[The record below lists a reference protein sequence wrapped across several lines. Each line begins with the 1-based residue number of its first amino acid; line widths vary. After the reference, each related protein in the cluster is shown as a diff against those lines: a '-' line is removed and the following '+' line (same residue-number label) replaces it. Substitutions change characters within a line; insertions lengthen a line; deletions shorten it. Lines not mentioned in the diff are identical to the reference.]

1 MTEKI
6 QLQVNGRSIEGWLQ
20 SSVDRS
26 LESLTGVFTVP
37 VAFAPGQTPL
47 VKRQDE
53 VKVVVGSET
62 VVSGYVLAAEP
73 FYDARTIGLRVSG
86 RDRAGDLVRCS
97 ATHKG
102 GQWKAAKLD
111 RIIKDLCEPFKI
123 TLKVEADIGA
133 PLADFRLS
141 LGESVLD
148 AISRAARLRGV
159 LVMSDGKG
167 GLVVTRA
174 GRNRAPAEI
183 RRGVNVISMDGIGSD
198 ERRHSTYT
206 VYGQAGL
213 AVDFDQARQVKAQAK
228 DKEIGRHLPLVI
240 NADGNV
246 TQADLQAL
254 VDHTERVR
262 RGHAYGFRYM
272 VSGWTVGGKPWPVNA
287 RVPIFDDVAGL
298 YGQEWLI
305 CSARMSCDLKRGP
318 VTELVVRPIEAYD
331 TVPLKTK
338 IRHRKADRKGHDNA
352 SLERGTD

>member
-1 MTEKI
+1 MTEEI
-6 QLQVNGRSIEGWLQ
+6 RLLVNGRSINGWLQ
-20 SSVDRS
+20 SSVERS
-26 LESLTGVFTVP
+26 LESLAGVFSIP

-47 VKRQDE
+47 IKRQDE

-73 FYDARTIGLRVSG
+73 FYDAKTIGLRVSG

-102 GQWKAAKLD
+102 GQWKNTKLD
-111 RIIKDLCEPFKI
+111 RIIKDLCEPFG
-123 TLKVEADIGA
+123 LKVTVEADIGS
-133 PLADFRLS
+133 PLSEFRLS

-148 AISRAARLRGV
+148 AISRAARIRGV
-159 LVMSDGKG
+159 LVMSDSTG
-167 GLVVTRA
+167 GVVITRA
-174 GRNRAPAEI
+174 GRNRAPAQI
-183 RRGVNVISMDGIGSD
+183 RRGLNVISMDGIGSD
-198 ERRHSTYT
+198 ERRHSIYT
-206 VYGQAGL
+206 VYGQGGM
-213 AVDFDQARQVKAQAK
+213 AVDFDQARQVKAQSK
-228 DKEIGRHLPLVI
+228 DAEILRHLPLVI

-254 VDHTERVR
+254 VDHTARVR

-272 VSGWTVGGKPWPVNA
+272 VQGWTVGGKPWPVNA

-298 YGQEWLI
+298 YGAEWLI
-305 CSARMSCDLKRGP
+305 CSARMSCDLRKGP